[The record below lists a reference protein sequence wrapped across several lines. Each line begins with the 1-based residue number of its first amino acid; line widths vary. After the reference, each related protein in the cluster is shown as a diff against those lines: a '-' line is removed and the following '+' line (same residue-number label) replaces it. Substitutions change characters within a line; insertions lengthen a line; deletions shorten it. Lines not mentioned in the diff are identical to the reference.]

1 MTTTKQDRPE
11 KTGDREF
18 VISRIFDAPRELIWK
33 IGSYLANAKTSK
45 NL

>member
-11 KTGDREF
+11 KTGWSGTLDQ
-18 VISRIFDAPRELIWK
+18 L
-33 IGSYLANAKTSK
+33 GSYLANAKTSK